1 MPDEHR
7 GYTAIHDGCG
17 LDCACNARRDLIAIV
32 PVLIRNYVDV
42 RARAGGEARACGVYV
57 FVSAISVLWCAVL
70 GCIDLIDHQ
79 NHNLFETFMMNTIP
93 INL

>member
-17 LDCACNARRDLIAIV
+17 LDCACDICGDRIAIV
-32 PVLIRNYVDV
+32 PVLILDHVDV
-42 RARAGGEARACGVYV
+42 HVRAGGEARACGVYV
-57 FVSAISVLWCAVL
+57 FVSAISLLWCTVL
-70 GCIDLIDHQ
+70 GCVDLIDHQ